1 MDHIYPPIQLDPA
14 ILLDIIQVQTEIARC
29 GLDLGQ
35 VINLVCQHSQQLTQS
50 SGAVVEIAE
59 GSFMVYRAASGTA
72 ASQLGM
78 RIPLEG
84 SLSGLCV
91 STNQALLCDD
101 ALTDGR
107 VDQCACQAVGLR
119 SMVVVPLSHGAQAV
133 GVLKVI
139 AAQPHHYEPRTIA
152 ILQLMSGVI
161 AAAMYHASKYD
172 IEQLYHQATH
182 DAMTNLPNRA
192 HYFER
197 LRSTLALAERQR
209 HKVGI
214 LGVDMDGLKYINDT
228 YGHRAGDAAI
238 REIGQR
244 LREQVRQSDLV
255 ARIGGDEFMVLLTDI
270 GDQQQIEAKVEHLVQ
285 QACRSYHFEGN
296 VLPLSVSI
304 GSAIY
309 PDDGH
314 HIDMLT
320 ERADQAMY
328 QRKRTRQKAMLD

>member
-1 MDHIYPPIQLDPA
+1 MEHIFPSIELEPA
-14 ILLDIIQVQTEIARC
+14 ILLEIIQVQTEIARC

-35 VINLVCQHSQQLTQS
+35 VINLVCQHSQQLTQG

-59 GSFMVYRAASGTA
+59 GNFMVYRAASGTA
-72 ASQLGM
+72 AGQLGM
-78 RIPLEG
+78 RIPLDG

-91 STNQALLCDD
+91 TTNRALICHD
-101 ALTDGR
+101 AHTDQR
-107 VDQCACQAVGLR
+107 VDRRACQAVGLR
-119 SMVVVPLSHGAQAV
+119 SMVVVPLSHGEQAV

-139 AAQPHHYEPRTIA
+139 AAQPASFDARAVA

-172 IEQLYHQATH
+172 IDQLYHQATH

-192 HYFER
+192 HYFDR
-197 LRSTLALAERQR
+197 LRSSLALAERQR
-209 HKVGI
+209 HKLGI
-214 LGVDMDGLKYINDT
+214 LGVDMNGLKYINDT

-244 LREQVRQSDLV
+244 LRQEVRQADLV

-270 GDQQQIEAKVEHLVQ
+270 SDQQQIEAKVEHLVQ
-285 QACRSYHFEGN
+285 QASRLYQFEGKQ
-296 VLPLSVSI
+296 LPLSVSI

-314 HIDMLT
+314 HIDALT
-320 ERADQAMY
+320 ELADQSMY
-328 QRKRTRQKAMLD
+328 RRKKQRQQALQD

>member
-1 MDHIYPPIQLDPA
+1 MDHTFPPLQLDPA
-14 ILLDIIQVQTEIARC
+14 ILLEIIQVQTEIARC

-35 VINLVCQHSQQLTQS
+35 VINLVCQHSQQLARGC
-50 SGAVVEIAE
+50 GAVVEIAE

-72 ASQLGM
+72 AGQLGM

-91 STNQALLCDD
+91 TSNQSLVCHD
-101 ALTDGR
+101 ALTDAR
-107 VDQCACQAVGLR
+107 VDKRACQAVGLR
-119 SMVVVPLSHGAQAV
+119 SMVVVPLSHGSQAV

-139 AAQPHHYEPRTIA
+139 ATEPGRFDARAIA

-172 IEQLYHQATH
+172 IDQLYHQATH

-192 HYFER
+192 HYFDR

-214 LGVDMDGLKYINDT
+214 LGVDMDGLKFINDT

-244 LREQVRQSDLV
+244 LRQEVRQADLV

-296 VLPLSVSI
+296 ALPLSVSI

-314 HIDMLT
+314 HIETLT
-320 ERADQAMY
+320 ELADQAMY
-328 QRKRTRQKAMLD
+328 QRKKSRSKVAQD